1 MPDPNF
7 VEDTTQAVDD
17 ASATSTEE
25 TTETAETTD
34 ASAASDESTESTES
48 TETTVD
54 TQGSEPTEDS
64 KAVKELKAQ
73 RRKRQEAERQAEY
86 WQAVAEG
93 RLPKPE
99 AKPIDQPKPGAPV
112 VTDFANYEDYLVAK
126 AKYELRAENEQT
138 QATTQLQQIH
148 NNFIEKLN
156 DEVNTNP
163 DSEIIEMATDLG
175 TKVTPQLG
183 WIIKESDAPVGV
195 VQYLYEHPA
204 EVNKLNRMSPTA
216 AAREIGRIES
226 KILNPPKVETK
237 KVSTAPAPVKPV
249 KATGPVEFD
258 EESCSME
265 EFHKRRNQERGAV
278 TRR

>member
-1 MPDPNF
+1 MPDPNIV
-7 VEDTTQAVDD
+7 VEPTPAVSGDP
-17 ASATSTEE
+17 ATPTEPE
-25 TTETAETTD
+25 DPIEPAEPGDPATPQ
-34 ASAASDESTESTES
+34 EP
-48 TETTVD
+48 
-54 TQGSEPTEDS
+54 SEPTEPTEPAEPGSEPVDDP
-64 KAVKELKAQ
+64 KVVKELKAQ
-73 RRKRQEAERQAEY
+73 RRKRQEAERQSEY
-86 WQAVAEG
+86 WKAVAEG
-93 RLPKPE
+93 RLPHPDK
-99 AKPIDQPKPGAPV
+99 QPTEQQPRAGAPV

-126 AKYELRAENEQT
+126 AKYELKAEHEQT

-258 EESCSME
+258 EESCSMD